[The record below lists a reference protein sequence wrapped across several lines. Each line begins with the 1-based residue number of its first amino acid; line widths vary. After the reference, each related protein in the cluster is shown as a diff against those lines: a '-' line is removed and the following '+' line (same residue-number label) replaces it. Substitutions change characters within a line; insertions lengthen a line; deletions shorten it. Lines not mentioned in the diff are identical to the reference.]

1 VYRVVPDTE
10 TSEQIA
16 ALPVTALPALMEALE
31 VLSLAPQSAGRPYN
45 ADKPDGGMREL
56 FFGPE
61 GAGSITYLLLEHQRE
76 VHLLVVQWL
85 DLTGDL
91 S

>member
-1 VYRVVPDTE
+1 MYRVVPDAQ

-16 ALPVTALPALMEALE
+16 ALPVAALPWLAQAWDVLE
-31 VLSLAPQSAGRPYN
+31 LVPATAGRPYN
-45 ADKPDGGMREL
+45 DTKPDGPMREL
-56 FFGPE
+56 VFGPA
-61 GAGSITYLLLEHQRE
+61 GAGTITYLLLEDQRE

-85 DLTGDL
+85 